1 MSNKDFKHQFE
12 FIKKTNLARVPRHF
26 GLRLSG
32 PTALQKWK
40 AHLSQQ
46 GVLPG
51 AEYNHGGNYQS
62 FFVRDPEGN
71 DLEFFV
77 EH

>member
-12 FIKKTNLARVPRHF
+12 FIKKTNLARVRRHF
-26 GLRLSG
+26 GFRLSG
-32 PTALQKWK
+32 PTA
-40 AHLSQQ
+40 LSQQ